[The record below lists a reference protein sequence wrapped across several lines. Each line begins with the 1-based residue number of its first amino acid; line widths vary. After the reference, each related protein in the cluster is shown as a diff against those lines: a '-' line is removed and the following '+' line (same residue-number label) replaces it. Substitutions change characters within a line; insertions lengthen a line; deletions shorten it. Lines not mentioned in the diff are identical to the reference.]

1 MCDMASSDNRKVNL
15 MIQENPFSLYLL
27 TWSYPQEKK
36 NLGKKST
43 NFFSLSNRH
52 EMEKGT

>member
-1 MCDMASSDNRKVNL
+1 MASSDNRKVDL

-43 NFFSLSNRH
+43 NFFSLSNGH